1 MIVFVVNQ
9 CVNDELKASVGVAVK
24 GSREQQKHVFVVTDI
39 IGMTFLSIK

>member
-1 MIVFVVNQ
+1 MIVFVVNH
-9 CVNDELKASVGVAVK
+9 CVNDELKACVAVK